1 MRSFALCTTLYM
13 NGGRY
18 YELKEKILHFIVLK
32 GVKRRQT
39 DVHIGYFL
47 HFISRRN
54 LIFTALTTMWKFQ
67 DLSITQILRENN
79 FGEWGF

>member
-13 NGGRY
+13 DGGRY

-39 DVHIGYFL
+39 DVHTGYFL
-47 HFISRRN
+47 HFVSRRN
-54 LIFTALTTMWKFQ
+54 LIL
-67 DLSITQILRENN
+67 LRVIN
-79 FGEWGF
+79 FWLNYGIQKYDPSKS